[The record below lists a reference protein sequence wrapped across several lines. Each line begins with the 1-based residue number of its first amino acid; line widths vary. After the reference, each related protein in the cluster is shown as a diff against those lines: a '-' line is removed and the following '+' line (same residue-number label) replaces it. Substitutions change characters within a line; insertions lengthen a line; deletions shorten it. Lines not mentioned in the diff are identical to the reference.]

1 MLTHPLLDKLRQ
13 LRCQGMLESL
23 QEQLQQPDMQSLG
36 FEDRV
41 SLMIDREWWFR
52 ENNRIKNRLKNASL
66 RQTASMEDIDY
77 DPSRGLSKAVMQTL
91 SSCQWI
97 RENQNILL
105 MGPTGTGKSFIASAL
120 GHKACLEGFT
130 VRYMRCPRLFQELA
144 VAKGD
149 GRYLKL
155 IQQISKSQV
164 LILDDWGVSPMD
176 DGNRRDLLE
185 ILDDRHQ
192 RTSTIV
198 TSQLPLKHW
207 HDLIGDPTLADAI
220 LDRLIHNAHKVELK
234 GESMRK
240 KKSKLNEMSSLCK
253 IQEEKEDL
261 PQIQKSSNSKT
272 QQKETIYG

>member
-1 MLTHPLLDKLRQ
+1 MLTHPLFDKLRQ

-23 QEQLQQPDMQSLG
+23 QEQLQQPDMQALS

-41 SLMIDREWWFR
+41 SLMIDREWWVR
-52 ENNRIKNRLKNASL
+52 ENNRIKKRLKNANL
-66 RQTASMEDIDY
+66 RQTASMEDVDY
-77 DPSRGLSKAVMQTL
+77 DSTRSLSKAVMQTL

-97 RENQNILL
+97 REHQNLLL

-130 VRYMRCPRLFQELA
+130 VRYVRCSRLFQELA
-144 VAKGD
+144 VARGD

-155 IQQISKSQV
+155 IKQISKNQV

-192 RTSTIV
+192 CTSTII
-198 TSQLPLKHW
+198 TSQLPLKYW
-207 HDLIGDPTLADAI
+207 HDFIGDPTLADAI
-220 LDRLIHNAHKVELK
+220 LDRLIHNAHKIELK

-240 KKSKLNEMSSLCK
+240 KKSKFNNV
-253 IQEEKEDL
+253 QE
-261 PQIQKSSNSKT
+261 
-272 QQKETIYG
+272 

>member
-13 LRCQGMLESL
+13 LRCQGMLEAF
-23 QEQLQQPDMQSLG
+23 QEQLQHPDMQALS
-36 FEDRV
+36 FEDRIC
-41 SLMIDREWWFR
+41 LMIDREWWFR
-52 ENNRIKNRLKNASL
+52 ENNRIKKRLKNAHL
-66 RQTASMEDIDY
+66 KQTASMEDIDY
-77 DPSRGLSKAVMQTL
+77 DPSRGLSKPVMQTL

-97 RENQNILL
+97 RDHHNLLL

-130 VRYMRCPRLFQELA
+130 VLYVRCPRLFQELG

-155 IQQISKSQV
+155 IEKISKSQV
-164 LILDDWGVSPMD
+164 LILDDWGVNPME

-240 KKSKLNEMSSLCK
+240 KKSPLNEASHLCK
-253 IQEEKEDL
+253 SVETKKE
-261 PQIQKSSNSKT
+261 
-272 QQKETIYG
+272 

>member
-1 MLTHPLLDKLRQ
+1 MLTHPLFDKLRQ

-23 QEQLQQPDMQSLG
+23 QEQLQQPDMQSLS

-41 SLMIDREWWFR
+41 SLMIDREWWLR
-52 ENNRIKNRLKNASL
+52 ENNRIKKRLKNANL

-91 SSCQWI
+91 STCQWV
-97 RENQNILL
+97 REHQNILL

-130 VRYMRCPRLFQELA
+130 VSYMRCPRLFQELA

-149 GRYLKL
+149 GRYLKF

-176 DGNRRDLLE
+176 EGHRRDLLE

-192 RTSTIV
+192 YASTIV
-198 TSQLPLKHW
+198 TSQLPLDHW
-207 HDLIGDPTLADAI
+207 HDFIGDPTLADAI
-220 LDRLIHNAHKVELK
+220 LDRLIHNAHKLELK

-240 KKSKLNEMSSLCK
+240 KNSNSNKIINLCK
-253 IQEEKEDL
+253 EGKQE
-261 PQIQKSSNSKT
+261 QSQAQKK
-272 QQKETIYG
+272 

>member
-23 QEQLQQPDMQSLG
+23 QEQLQQPDMQSLS
-36 FEDRV
+36 FEDRI
-41 SLMIDREWWFR
+41 SLMIDREWWLR
-52 ENNRIKNRLKNASL
+52 ENNRIKNRLKNANL
-66 RQTASMEDIDY
+66 RQTASMEDLDY
-77 DPSRGLSKAVMQTL
+77 EPSRGLSKAVMQTL

-97 RENQNILL
+97 REHQNILL
-105 MGPTGTGKSFIASAL
+105 VGPTGTGKSFTASAL

-130 VRYMRCPRLFQELA
+130 VRYVRCPRLFQELA

-155 IQQISKSQV
+155 IQQISKTQV
-164 LILDDWGVSPMD
+164 LILDDWGISPMD
-176 DGNRRDLLE
+176 EGHRRDLLE

-192 RTSTIV
+192 QASTIV

-207 HDLIGDPTLADAI
+207 YDFIGDPTLADAI
-220 LDRLIHNAHKVELK
+220 LDRLIHNAHKLELK

-240 KKSKLNEMSSLCK
+240 KKSKFNEIIPLDQS
-253 IQEEKEDL
+253 QEEEPEQPSTRKDSPPKK
-261 PQIQKSSNSKT
+261 PQKGEPS
-272 QQKETIYG
+272 

>member
-23 QEQLQQPDMQSLG
+23 QEQLQQPDMQSLS

-52 ENNRIKNRLKNASL
+52 ENNRIKKRLKNASL
-66 RQTASMEDIDY
+66 RQSASMEDIDY
-77 DPSRGLSKAVMQTL
+77 DPTRGLSKAVMQTL

-97 RENQNILL
+97 REHQNLLL
-105 MGPTGTGKSFIASAL
+105 MGPTGTGKSFLASAL

-130 VRYMRCPRLFQELA
+130 VRYMRCPRLFQELS

-155 IQQISKSQV
+155 IHQISKSQV
-164 LILDDWGVSPMD
+164 LILDDWGVSPLEE
-176 DGNRRDLLE
+176 GHRRDLLE

-192 RTSTIV
+192 YASTIV

-207 HDLIGDPTLADAI
+207 HDFIGDPTLADAI
-220 LDRLIHNAHKVELK
+220 LDRLIHNAHKIELK

-240 KKSKLNEMSSLCK
+240 KKSNIEGINALDKPHKETQESSQPQK
-253 IQEEKEDL
+253 IRD
-261 PQIQKSSNSKT
+261 SKT
-272 QQKETIYG
+272 Q

>member
-23 QEQLQQPDMQSLG
+23 QEQLQQSSVQSLS

-41 SLMIDREWWFR
+41 SLMVDREWWFR
-52 ENNRIKNRLKNASL
+52 ENNRIKRRLKDANL

-77 DPSRGLSKAVMQTL
+77 DPTRGLSKAVMQTL
-91 SSCQWI
+91 SSCGWV
-97 RENQNILL
+97 REHHNLL
-105 MGPTGTGKSFIASAL
+105 LIGPTGTGKSFIASAL

-164 LILDDWGVSPMD
+164 LILDDWGVSPLEE
-176 DGNRRDLLE
+176 GHRRDLLE

-192 RTSTIV
+192 CTSTIV

-207 HDLIGDPTLADAI
+207 HDFIGDPTLADAI
-220 LDRLIHNAHKVELK
+220 LDRLIHNAHKLELK

-240 KKSKLNEMSSLCK
+240 KKSNLKETSSSC
-253 IQEEKEDL
+253 
-261 PQIQKSSNSKT
+261 KT
-272 QQKETIYG
+272 QEDKQESSQTQKNRDSKP

>member
-1 MLTHPLLDKLRQ
+1 MLTHPLFDKLRQ

-23 QEQLQQPDMQSLG
+23 QEQLQQSDMQSLS

-41 SLMIDREWWFR
+41 SLMVDREWWFR
-52 ENNRIKNRLKNASL
+52 ENNRIKTRLKNANL

-77 DPSRGLSKAVMQTL
+77 DPTRGLSKAVMQTL
-91 SSCQWI
+91 SSCQWV
-97 RENQNILL
+97 REHQNLLL
-105 MGPTGTGKSFIASAL
+105 MGSTGTGKSFIASAL

-130 VRYMRCPRLFQELA
+130 VRYMRCPRLLQELA

-192 RTSTIV
+192 CTSTIV

-207 HDLIGDPTLADAI
+207 HDFIGDPTLADAI

-240 KKSKLNEMSSLCK
+240 KKSKLNDISN
-253 IQEEKEDL
+253 L
-261 PQIQKSSNSKT
+261 PKT
-272 QQKETIYG
+272 QDEKQESSQTQKNSSPKTH

>member
-23 QEQLQQPDMQSLG
+23 QEQLQQPDMQSLS
-36 FEDRV
+36 FEDRI
-41 SLMIDREWWFR
+41 SLMIDREWWLR
-52 ENNRIKNRLKNASL
+52 ENNRIKNRLKNANL
-66 RQTASMEDIDY
+66 RQTASMEDLDY
-77 DPSRGLSKAVMQTL
+77 EPSRGLSKAVMQTL

-97 RENQNILL
+97 REHQNILL
-105 MGPTGTGKSFIASAL
+105 VGPTGTGKSFTASAL

-130 VRYMRCPRLFQELA
+130 VRYVRCPRLFQELA

-155 IQQISKSQV
+155 IQQISKTQV
-164 LILDDWGVSPMD
+164 LILDDWGISPMD
-176 DGNRRDLLE
+176 EGHRRDLLE

-192 RTSTIV
+192 QASTIV

-207 HDLIGDPTLADAI
+207 YDFIGDPTLADAI
-220 LDRLIHNAHKVELK
+220 LDRLIHNAHKLELK

-240 KKSKLNEMSSLCK
+240 KKSKFNEIIPLDQS
-253 IQEEKEDL
+253 QEEEPEQPSTLKDSPPKK
-261 PQIQKSSNSKT
+261 PQKGEPS
-272 QQKETIYG
+272 

>member
-23 QEQLQQPDMQSLG
+23 QEQLQQPDMQSLS

-41 SLMIDREWWFR
+41 SLMIDREWWLR
-52 ENNRIKNRLKNASL
+52 ENNRIKTRLKNANL

-77 DPSRGLSKAVMQTL
+77 DPIRGLSKAVMQTL

-97 RENQNILL
+97 RENQNLLL

-144 VAKGD
+144 LAKGD

-164 LILDDWGVSPMD
+164 LILDDWGISPLEE
-176 DGNRRDLLE
+176 GHRRDLLE

-192 RTSTIV
+192 CASTII

-207 HDLIGDPTLADAI
+207 HDFIGDPTLADAI
-220 LDRLIHNAHKVELK
+220 LDRLIHNAHKIELK

-240 KKSKLNEMSSLCK
+240 KKSNLKETNSSSKTEEEKQESSQSHKNSNPK
-253 IQEEKEDL
+253 IQ
-261 PQIQKSSNSKT
+261 
-272 QQKETIYG
+272 